1 MSFGRSLMS
10 LKITRKLVTV
20 GNSKAVIIPIEWL
33 QTKPGLEHVNL
44 DLRENKIIITQ
55 VNKQ

>member
-1 MSFGRSLMS
+1 MS